1 MFGRCV
7 CLKPFRIPE
16 KSSGVGK
23 HMANLKTT
31 HLRHHSSWKKKNKLA
46 LNCMLN
52 KNHDRPKCCHPSMAI
67 FPKSKGLGNWVQVNE
82 RGMRVIHPKFCSDVI
97 LENQH
102 QENQSFETVGIIDL
116 RLIRLHW
123 QIISLAFPAF
133 CEKIDFPTFPAQF
146 PKMAPFVASPVISA
160 FPAWPETLL

>member
-1 MFGRCV
+1 M
-7 CLKPFRIPE
+7 CLFKTFSNSRKILWGGKTHGKSEDDTSETPF
-16 KSSGVGK
+16 K
-23 HMANLKTT
+23 L
-31 HLRHHSSWKKKNKLA
+31 KKKNKLA

-133 CEKIDFPTFPAQF
+133 CEKIDFTTFPAQF